1 MKKSFSSTL
10 FLFIS
15 ITLLAFCHSPN
26 PPKVLVLSKTK
37 GYYHTSIPDG
47 IAAIQK
53 IGKENG
59 FLVDTT
65 TDATHFKDDI
75 LKQYAA
81 VVFLS
86 TTGDVL
92 DTVQEASFKR
102 YITAGGG
109 FMGIHAATDTEYDW
123 GWYGQLVGGYF
134 ESHPE
139 TQKATLEVV
148 NPHHSAT
155 KDLPQKWSRTDEW
168 YNFKSLNPNM
178 KVLLTIDEASYK
190 GGKNGSHHP
199 MAWYHE
205 SAGGRAFYTSLGH
218 TKESYQD
225 VLFLKHLTGGL
236 LYVIGEK
243 KSK

>member
-1 MKKSFSSTL
+1 MNRNIPTFLLLLSFAV
-10 FLFIS
+10 F
-15 ITLLAFCHSPN
+15 AFCQSPKQ
-26 PPKVLVLSKTK
+26 PKVLVFSKTK

-47 IAAIQK
+47 IMAIQK
-53 IGKENG
+53 IGKESG

-65 TDATHFKDDI
+65 TDATHFTDKV

-92 DTVQEASFKR
+92 DSVQEASFKR
-102 YITAGGG
+102 YINAGGG
-109 FMGIHAATDTEYDW
+109 FMGVHAASDTEYDW

-148 NPHHSAT
+148 NPNHTST
-155 KDLPQKWSRTDEW
+155 RDLPKQWTRVDEW
-168 YNFKSLNPNM
+168 YNFKNLNPNM
-178 KVLLTIDEASYK
+178 KVLLTIDETTYK
-190 GGKNGSHHP
+190 GGKNGDYHP

-205 SAGGRAFYTSLGH
+205 LEGGRAFYTSLGH

-225 VLFLKHLTGGL
+225 PLFLKHLTGGL
-236 LYVIGEK
+236 LYVIGDK
-243 KSK
+243 NDR